1 MSPHGIHPPPAQ
13 GNPYFAAA
21 ERAAA
26 TARTLKARRKWGKPA
41 VAPQPLVAASSLLAQ
56 WMAGPE
62 GWETLAPSS
71 QPHPSVPHPSR
82 SWRRVGSLKSLPAQ
96 PRVPHPSAAP
106 SRKGGR
112 PQPVFLRLPALP
124 TQSLYDG
131 LE

>member
-56 WMAGPE
+56 WMAGPPLPRSD
-62 GWETLAPSS
+62 TPRPHLLPPS
-71 QPHPSVPHPSR
+71 
-82 SWRRVGSLKSLPAQ
+82 
-96 PRVPHPSAAP
+96 
-106 SRKGGR
+106 
-112 PQPVFLRLPALP
+112 
-124 TQSLYDG
+124 
-131 LE
+131 